1 MPVVSLVEGQE
12 YGVFAGEFG
21 GHEDEVVRDGEVDE
35 GAPGGQEGAVCAG
48 LAVVL
53 VLADRVVDGL
63 GVVGLEFHRDD
74 GDAVGAQDDV
84 DGLVGGG
91 VEADLTH
98 DAQADGV
105 RGFGDF
111 DQLGVRGREFHHG
124 AELGGG
130 AADLGVGEAGPQD
143 AEKASHGFPC
153 RVDAGRFTQFL
164 GQVGEEVSLGFVS
177 LPVREVRGDR
187 LVVFVRV
194 LGGQPVE
201 HVAGDEGEA
210 QVPAR
215 GAGVSFVL
223 VEPAALAQ
231 FGADG
236 GFEFVFEELI
246 VAHAGTF
253 FRPVTTSVMRAAR
266 RSTRRAL
273 SSATL
278 ASMASIRPVTSSRWS
293 AMRCCSSND
302 ISGIGRFLA
311 LSDDKPGIVA
321 PSARRP
327 INPLE

>member
-12 YGVFAGEFG
+12 DGVFAGEFG
-21 GHEDEVVRDGEVDE
+21 GHEDVVVRDGEVDE
-35 GAPGGQEGAVCAG
+35 GTPGGQEGTLRTG

-53 VLADRVVDGL
+53 ILADRVADGL

-74 GDAVGAQDDV
+74 GDAVGTQDDV
-84 DGLVGGG
+84 DGFLGGG

-98 DAQADGV
+98 DAQAHGV
-105 RGFGDF
+105 RGFGDL

-130 AADLGVGEAGPQD
+130 AADLGVGEAGAQN
-143 AEKASHGFPC
+143 AEEAAHRFPGC
-153 RVDAGRFTQFL
+153 VDAGRFAQFL
-164 GQVGEEVSLGFVS
+164 GQVGEEAALGFVS

-194 LGGQPVE
+194 LRGQPVE
-201 HVAGDEGEA
+201 HVAWDEGEA

-215 GAGVSFVL
+215 GATVAFVL

-236 GFEFVFEELI
+236 GFEFVFEDLR

-253 FRPVTTSVMRAAR
+253 FRPVTTSVMSAAR
-266 RSTRRAL
+266 RSTRSAL
-273 SSATL
+273 SS
-278 ASMASIRPVTSSRWS
+278 SIFVCMASIRPVTSSR
-293 AMRCCSSND
+293 
-302 ISGIGRFLA
+302 
-311 LSDDKPGIVA
+311 
-321 PSARRP
+321 
-327 INPLE
+327 

>member
-1 MPVVSLVEGQE
+1 M
-12 YGVFAGEFG
+12 
-21 GHEDEVVRDGEVDE
+21 
-35 GAPGGQEGAVCAG
+35 
-48 LAVVL
+48 
-53 VLADRVVDGL
+53 
-63 GVVGLEFHRDD
+63 
-74 GDAVGAQDDV
+74 
-84 DGLVGGG
+84 
-91 VEADLTH
+91 
-98 DAQADGV
+98 
-105 RGFGDF
+105 
-111 DQLGVRGREFHHG
+111 
-124 AELGGG
+124 
-130 AADLGVGEAGPQD
+130 
-143 AEKASHGFPC
+143 
-153 RVDAGRFTQFL
+153 
-164 GQVGEEVSLGFVS
+164 
-177 LPVREVRGDR
+177 
-187 LVVFVRV
+187 
-194 LGGQPVE
+194 E

-246 VAHAGTF
+246 VANAGTF

-273 SSATL
+273 SSSIV
-278 ASMASIRPVTSSRWS
+278 ASMTSIRPVTSSRWS

>member
-1 MPVVSLVEGQE
+1 MPIVSLVEGQE
-12 YGVFAGEFG
+12 DGVFAGEFG

-53 VLADRVVDGL
+53 VLADRMVDGL
-63 GVVGLEFHRDD
+63 GVVSLEFHRDD
-74 GDAVGAQDDV
+74 GDTVGAQDDV
-84 DGLVGGG
+84 DGFVGGG
-91 VEADLTH
+91 VEVDLTH
-98 DAQADGV
+98 DAQAHGV
-105 RGFGDF
+105 RGLGDL

-130 AADLGVGEAGPQD
+130 VADLGVGEAGAQD
-143 AEKASHGFPC
+143 AEEAAHGFPSC
-153 RVDAGRFTQFL
+153 VDAGRLAQFL
-164 GQVGEEVSLGFVS
+164 RQVGEEAALGFVS

-201 HVAGDEGEA
+201 DVAGDEGEA

-215 GAGVSFVL
+215 GAAVAFVL

-236 GFEFVFEELI
+236 GFEFVFEDLR

-273 SSATL
+273 SWSIV

-293 AMRCCSSND
+293 AMR
-302 ISGIGRFLA
+302 
-311 LSDDKPGIVA
+311 
-321 PSARRP
+321 
-327 INPLE
+327 